1 MRIAKLGKSEARR
14 NKMALHKNSVKESNN
29 IGLGQ
34 AGSILETGTT
44 AVSGKEIVAITFLED
59 SVFSVLTPE
68 SGTNLYIGNSNN
80 NGDSTASVTFPQGV
94 TIFGRWSAFTLSSG
108 SVVAYLG

>member
-1 MRIAKLGKSEARR
+1 MT
-14 NKMALHKNSVKESNN
+14 MHKYSVNESNN

-34 AGSILETGTT
+34 VGSILETGNT

-59 SVFSVLTPE
+59 TIFSVLTPE
-68 SGTNLYIGNSNN
+68 SGTSLYIGNSNN

>member
-1 MRIAKLGKSEARR
+1 
-14 NKMALHKNSVKESNN
+14 MALHKYSVNESNN

-34 AGSILETGTT
+34 AGSILETGNTP
-44 AVSGKEIVAITFLED
+44 VSGKEIVAITFLED
-59 SVFSVLTPE
+59 SVFSLLTPE